1 MDSRNGNLFPMR
13 LYCSCCFSTAHSLN
27 SSNTTLFLALC
38 IRNTQRL
45 FVVGW
50 GGGAGPL
57 FVRKPKKKKKRKVR
71 DGGALRADA
80 LACARHVNVAPLVL
94 LYVRE
99 NEESSS
105 HSWMVGL
112 LSGDHLSGQSEGGE
126 IFGVR
131 GGERSLLRSGTH
143 TGNDGLSTKVRAPCF

>member
-1 MDSRNGNLFPMR
+1 M
-13 LYCSCCFSTAHSLN
+13 
-27 SSNTTLFLALC
+27 
-38 IRNTQRL
+38 
-45 FVVGW
+45 
-50 GGGAGPL
+50 
-57 FVRKPKKKKKRKVR
+57 R

-112 LSGDHLSGQSEGGE
+112 LSGDHLSGQSEGGGDFWSQRRRE
-126 IFGVR
+126 ELVAEWHPHR
-131 GGERSLLRSGTH
+131 
-143 TGNDGLSTKVRAPCF
+143 K

>member
-1 MDSRNGNLFPMR
+1 M
-13 LYCSCCFSTAHSLN
+13 
-27 SSNTTLFLALC
+27 
-38 IRNTQRL
+38 
-45 FVVGW
+45 
-50 GGGAGPL
+50 
-57 FVRKPKKKKKRKVR
+57 R

-112 LSGDHLSGQSEGGE
+112 LSGDHLSGQSEGGRFLE
-126 IFGVR
+126 SEEARGACCGV
-131 GGERSLLRSGTH
+131 
-143 TGNDGLSTKVRAPCF
+143 APTQEMMDYQQR